1 MTTAGES
8 REHGGEGRG
17 GSGDEALAACLA
29 RMRGAG
35 MPEALVRQFG
45 RQHVAWRRGVT
56 GRVPL
61 DEVEAAGDGALVDY
75 AALPAP
81 TARHREAL
89 LRRLVVIKL
98 NGGLGTTM
106 HLDAAK
112 SLIPVRGGQSFLDL
126 FVEQVRALR
135 RAGAGEVPLLLMN
148 SFRTRADCLDALGGF
163 ENPDGLPLD
172 FVQHRVPR
180 VCARTGRPFGEPGD
194 EASWTPPGHGDVYLA
209 LHTSGAL
216 DALLSR
222 GYRYAFVSNG
232 DNLGATVDERLLMD
246 FVERGRPLAME
257 VTDKTAADVKGGTL
271 VQRGERLFL
280 LERAMVDP
288 DEMGGFLDRARFP
301 VFNTNSVWLDLM
313 ALRVALDGDLLDLP
327 LIVNRKRVDATPV
340 LQFETAMGA
349 AIGCFRHAVGY
360 RVDRS
365 RFAPV
370 KATRDL
376 LVVRSDVFTT
386 DERGAVRPVGSGPPP
401 VVTLDPVYDG
411 LDAFEA
417 RVPHPLGLRACRS
430 LAVEGDVT
438 FGRGVEVRGEV
449 TLCASQPARVADG
462 TVFEAGRWVFDGGRW
477 VPGGGAE
484 ASAQTMVKR

>member
-1 MTTAGES
+1 MMSTSGES
-8 REHGGEGRG
+8 RERAAEGREG
-17 GSGDEALAACLA
+17 PGEAALEACLE
-29 RMRGAG
+29 RMRAAE
-35 MPEALVRQFG
+35 MPAVLVRQFA
-45 RQHVAWRRGVT
+45 RQHAAWRRGVT

-61 DEVEAAGDGALVDY
+61 DEVEAAGEGALVEH

-81 TARHREAL
+81 DPAHRAAL

-112 SLIPVRGGQSFLDL
+112 SLVPVRDGQSFLDL
-126 FVEQVRALR
+126 IVEQVGALR
-135 RAGAGEVPLLLMN
+135 ASGAGKVPLLLMN
-148 SFRTRADCLDALGGF
+148 SFRTRGDSLDALGDF
-163 ENPDGLPLD
+163 QNPDGLPLD
-172 FVQHRVPR
+172 FLQHQVPR
-180 VCARTGRPFGEPGD
+180 VHARTGRPFGEPGD
-194 EASWTPPGHGDVYLA
+194 AASWTPPGHGDVYLA
-209 LHTSGAL
+209 LHTSGVL

-232 DNLGATVDERLLMD
+232 DNLGATVDDRLLMD

-257 VTDKTAADVKGGTL
+257 VTNKTEADLKGGTL
-271 VQRGERLFL
+271 VRRGERLFL

-288 DEMGGFLDRARFP
+288 DEMGGFLDRGRFP

-313 ALRVALDGDLLDLP
+313 ALRVALHGDLLDLP
-327 LIVNRKRVDATPV
+327 LIINRKRVDETPV

-386 DERGAVRPVGSGPPP
+386 DASGAVRPVRPGPPP
-401 VVTLDPVYDG
+401 VVTLDAVYDG

-417 RVPHPLGLRACRS
+417 RVPHPVGLRACRS
-430 LAVEGDVT
+430 LTVEGDVT

-449 TLCASQPARVADG
+449 TLSTAQPAAVADG

-477 VPGGGAE
+477 APDERAG
-484 ASAQTMVKR
+484 R